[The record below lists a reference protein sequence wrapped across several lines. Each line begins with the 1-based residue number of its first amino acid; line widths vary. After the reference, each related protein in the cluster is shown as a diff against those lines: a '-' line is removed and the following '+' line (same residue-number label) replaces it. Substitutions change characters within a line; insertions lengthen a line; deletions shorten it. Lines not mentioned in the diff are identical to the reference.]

1 MVMKLYELCGKDEAR
16 RFSPF
21 VWRTRLALAHKGLA
35 FEGIPWRFTDKEAIA
50 FTGQGKVPVLVDGDN
65 SVFDSW
71 EIALYLDKTYA
82 DRPRLIPEGAEGLMR
97 TFNTWADTQYHSHVR
112 PLVLMAIMDALDE
125 KDATYFRETREAL
138 FKVPL
143 EEVAGPDPLA
153 HLPAFRN
160 CLQPVRATLSQ
171 SAFMGGEAPN
181 YADHIVMASIMWIK
195 TVTPLALFTA
205 DDPLFDWCNRMLA
218 QYDGEAGKAPGFPFE
233 AATS

>member
-1 MVMKLYELCGKDEAR
+1 MAMKLYELCGKDADY
-16 RFSPF
+16 RFSPY

-82 DRPRLIPEGAEGLMR
+82 DRPRLIPQGAEGLMK
-97 TFNTWADTQYHSHVR
+97 TFNTWADSQYNLHIR
-112 PLVLMAIMDALDE
+112 PLVLMPILNMLDA
-125 KDATYFRETREAL
+125 KDAAYFRESREAI
-138 FKVPL
+138 FKTTL
-143 EEVAGPDPLA
+143 EELAGPDQTA

-171 SAFMGGEAPN
+171 SAFIGGESPN
-181 YADHIVMASIMWIK
+181 YADHIIMGGIMWIK
-195 TVTPLALFTA
+195 SVTPLALFME
-205 DDPLFDWCNRMLA
+205 DDPLFGWSQRMLA
-218 QYDGEAGKAPGFPFE
+218 QYDGAAGKAPGFPFK